1 MKRNIRASDIRTV
14 SFFAAVLFALPG
26 LWKGFQGLHVWLS
39 PFLMLNSVFALKSF
53 VFLNLLALPV
63 LVMIILRKRWFCNYL
78 CPAGWC
84 FDKVQKTGRSDKFDY
99 SKVPAIGKWLAITS
113 LTAALF
119 GLPLFVILDPLSIFN
134 GFFVIFS
141 GKPGIAV
148 IISFAFFPLLLLIN
162 LVFPGIWCR
171 KLCPLG
177 GLQTGLWDIRLFLS
191 RYFTRSKPGDLPELS
206 GRRYFI
212 MSGVGLVAGLSLR
225 RTIRPSETKTIHPP
239 GATEPALYN
248 VLCSRCGNCIKAC
261 PTKILLPDSD
271 FSNPLSW
278 MTPAV
283 SFKSGYCLETC
294 NLCGKVCPTGAIT
307 LFSTE
312 AKRSLFMGT
321 AHIRTADCY
330 LSNNRECIKCREACK
345 YNAVAFL
352 QESNI
357 FNMLPA
363 IDPQKCVGCGA
374 CEVVCPAG
382 CINISAP
389 Y

>member
-1 MKRNIRASDIRTV
+1 
-14 SFFAAVLFALPG
+14 
-26 LWKGFQGLHVWLS
+26 
-39 PFLMLNSVFALKSF
+39 
-53 VFLNLLALPV
+53 
-63 LVMIILRKRWFCNYL
+63 
-78 CPAGWC
+78 
-84 FDKVQKTGRSDKFDY
+84 
-99 SKVPAIGKWLAITS
+99 
-113 LTAALF
+113 
-119 GLPLFVILDPLSIFN
+119 
-134 GFFVIFS
+134 
-141 GKPGIAV
+141 
-148 IISFAFFPLLLLIN
+148 
-162 LVFPGIWCR
+162 
-171 KLCPLG
+171 
-177 GLQTGLWDIRLFLS
+177 
-191 RYFTRSKPGDLPELS
+191 
-206 GRRYFI
+206 